1 MPHRPTAYPGF
12 AVYHEGPDLVAVVS
26 TGVEVWHLSV
36 TGIIMNRTW
45 VNIGI
50 TWMKPNFEDA
60 SLPVEKLGG
69 LEMYINQEKVG
80 RYTYYIA
87 GMILLVFPGRQQTH
101 VLAPSC
107 QSSLTIVNRDATL
120 QSSSLVLDHL
130 FRQTPFKYPTF
141 INFSTIISEFR
152 VLRTTFET
160 FFPVTNYTI
169 GGKPPPVMTI
179 GCHFDYDRGIFG
191 GFSGGEYDELALWNR
206 KLDSDVAHDE
216 TVYFL
221 SGAPT
226 QGYANVTPDQE
237 SNFGI
242 RKQFQR

>member
-101 VLAPSC
+101 VFCHQIGNYDLVPAHGPAQDHNYPGSAPS
-107 QSSLTIVNRDATL
+107 
-120 QSSSLVLDHL
+120 L
-130 FRQTPFKYPTF
+130 FAK
-141 INFSTIISEFR
+141 
-152 VLRTTFET
+152 
-160 FFPVTNYTI
+160 
-169 GGKPPPVMTI
+169 
-179 GCHFDYDRGIFG
+179 
-191 GFSGGEYDELALWNR
+191 
-206 KLDSDVAHDE
+206 
-216 TVYFL
+216 
-221 SGAPT
+221 
-226 QGYANVTPDQE
+226 
-237 SNFGI
+237 
-242 RKQFQR
+242 